1 MEAKILLMVPVFF
14 VKVSLITLGG
24 VANGLVLIRKPV
36 KSNGF

>member
-1 MEAKILLMVPVFF
+1 MEAMILLLESVFF

-24 VANGLVLIRKPV
+24 VANGPVLIRKPV